1 MSFQE
6 GFLWGGAVTA
16 HQSEGAYTEGGKSP
30 AVCDLFPKPE
40 HSDFKDGIDE
50 YHRYEEDFTLFEE
63 MGFTSYRFSID
74 WSRVMPDGEHFSEE
88 GMAFYDRFIDSMI
101 AHGMEPM
108 CSLYHFEMPQILM
121 KKYNGFYSRKV
132 VDIFVEYAYKMID
145 RYGDRVK
152 KWISFNEQN
161 SIGLIGSQK
170 VPYGAICPE
179 GVDEQLFVNQLVHN
193 TFVAHAKVVE
203 KVHTIKDA
211 IVLGMVIYIPH
222 YASTCNPLDELEAM
236 NQMAVTDM
244 YFEMF
249 TYGEYSSY
257 MLSKMKKE
265 NKMPEMLEGDLELLK
280 NNKCDWLSLSYYFST
295 VASHGKLSLDMN
307 GNAKAAVNPYLKASE
322 WGWQID
328 PLSLRIGLRN
338 IYAKYRLPIMVV
350 ENGFGMRDELVD
362 GTVID
367 NDRINY
373 MRDHIEQIGLAI
385 DEGVDCRGYLM
396 WGPIDIL
403 SSQGEMGKRYGTIYV
418 NRDDKDLKD
427 MKRYKKKSFDWYKKV
442 IQTNGKDIENN

>member
-1 MSFQE
+1 MKFPDN
-6 GFLWGGAVTA
+6 FYWGGAVTA
-16 HQSEGAYTEGGKSP
+16 HQSEGAYEECGKSP

-50 YHRYEEDFTLFEE
+50 FHRFDEDFALFEE
-63 MGFTSYRFSID
+63 MGFNSYRFSID
-74 WSRVMPDGEHFSEE
+74 WSRVMPDGKNFSEE

-108 CSLYHFEMPQILM
+108 CSLYHFEMPQCLM
-121 KKYNGFYSRKV
+121 NEYNGFYSRKV

-152 KWISFNEQN
+152 QWISFNEQN
-161 SIGLIGSQK
+161 AIGIYGSK
-170 VPYGAICPE
+170 KIAYGAVCPE
-179 GVDEQLFVNQLVHN
+179 GVNEEKFVNQLVHN

-203 KVHTIKDA
+203 KVHTVKDA
-211 IVLGMVIYIPH
+211 IILGMNIYIPI
-222 YASTCNPLDELEAM
+222 YPATCNPEDELASRNE
-236 NQMAVTDM
+236 MANNTKYFDM
-244 YFEMF
+244 YA
-249 TYGEYSSY
+249 YGKYTSYS
-257 MLSKMKKE
+257 LATMKK
-265 NKMPEMLEGDLELLK
+265 NGTMPDMEDGDLELFSK
-280 NNKCDWLSLSYYFST
+280 NTCDWLSLSYYFST
-295 VASHGKLSLDMN
+295 ISMPGKNAVSMD
-307 GNAKAAVNPYLKASE
+307 GNAKATTNPYLKSSE

-328 PLSLRIGLRN
+328 PVGLRIALRDLEE
-338 IYAKYRLPIMVV
+338 KYRMPIFVV
-350 ENGFGMRDELVD
+350 ENGFGMRDVLKN

-367 NDRINY
+367 DDRINY

-385 DEGVDCRGYLM
+385 EDGVDCRGYLM

-427 MKRYKKKSFDWYKKV
+427 MKRYKKKSFSWYQKV
-442 IQTNGKDIENN
+442 IKTNGADIENN